1 MPPADPSAETSKPQA
16 MAPLC
21 SVFRRYL
28 KSKGLKY
35 TSERADVL
43 DAIIARDGLFEAEEL
58 LLELRRRGH
67 RVSKATTYRT
77 INLLRDAGI
86 IVQALFDSKQSHF
99 QLIYGKE
106 PRDHMVC
113 MKTGRL
119 VEFQSAELTVLR
131 NRICKELG
139 WNPVGHR
146 FQIYAV
152 SPEAQRP

>member
-1 MPPADPSAETSKPQA
+1 MSATQPTSSEMRQQ

-35 TSERADVL
+35 TTERADVL

-58 LLELRRRGH
+58 LLELRKRGH
-67 RVSKATTYRT
+67 RVSKATSYRT
-77 INLLRDAGI
+77 ISLLLEAGI
-86 IVQALFDSKQSHF
+86 IVQALFDSKQAHY

-113 MKTGRL
+113 MKTGTL
-119 VEFQSAELTVLR
+119 VEFHSPELTAVR
-131 NRICKELG
+131 NRICRELG
-139 WNPVGHR
+139 WTPVGHR

-152 SPEAQRP
+152 SPNAPKT